1 MITHEGYC
9 RALGGKVYFDVE
21 RVVKLDTKRGIKWQ
35 VKGQYKGHNISTFTS
50 EEKALILT
58 SQLDSQPQEF
68 NAETIWEYEEVMPYF
83 GSVFQAEE
91 VVEEIEIE
99 SIHEDLAPQE
109 DTKRII
115 IHDDVDYAGLD
126 LKYLKKDGSPD
137 MRYKICRE
145 WAIEQEVINEPDSI
159 IEDTEYED
167 YEKIFR
173 AEPNDICFS
182 DNIPLESWNTMS
194 FDAQESYIASRD
206 ESMISCPRCETSKLD
221 LRADSNAN
229 AECENCVFE
238 GQFAAMHWD
247 IEETNSE
254 PPMEINVD
262 EGKGILPN
270 FLNLTIPKITYYEI
284 IGLIPEG
291 VMSNETIDG
300 ASMTLTYLPQDAKIM
315 EGIAGMDTPNSPAQ
329 DDPIVL
335 SAEDQESFKAEMW
348 RGSSDGDVITEKE
361 YFENIFNMSDDTEV
375 APLPTGE
382 LEITEGHINEVE
394 SLDAESFEAETPL
407 REYSFYGYSQ
417 HSPAGQM
424 SKDEA
429 LELLKTTQKPIK
441 YTSGWKHRG
450 AETAPITR
458 ENAIEKLVNGMVT
471 VTEYSS
477 LVDVNSFSALD
488 MGAES
493 FAAEYSKYE
502 VVTFDDINKYR
513 DTLSMHDTLEEAK
526 AEAQKQSETIHS
538 PIHVYEYRIDD
549 DDYET
554 VAKMMR
560 NEGILVHYIDKYEA
574 ESFGAEDGTRTFR
587 ITDITYDTYDE
598 EAETETFYD
607 DDGYKQSYHP
617 EDLGLPEEGTVV
629 LEQDEWANQQM
640 WVLEERVID
649 KWSDESGW
657 CIYGAV
663 IEEITPAESFSA
675 QEYGTNC
682 NTCGGFLKDCIGYV
696 HGEPC
701 NQAGSEPRLCTKCED
716 DIRCSSCRQLYFHYE
731 GADPHCDVCNQIIG
745 YDPISNLSYSHKGW
759 CKWDAGYGQTAG
771 TCITC
776 WSEPWMWSN
785 DFGYLFFDEDSSHY
799 NSDLD
804 MMCLHCMEEDY
815 PEAYE
820 ELINQPAKE
829 KPKSKKWWKFW
840 NAESFK
846 EWADE
851 EGDDEEHGDNPTFEE
866 WVDEE
871 IEEHGDVKLS
881 KFKEIEINEPEH
893 YDAEIKT
900 LLMAY
905 VECAYPQNLKEQEIL
920 MNDIISGN
928 TNITIEHMKAVV
940 NRTAPKNINWP
951 EWVDKEE
958 EEIYEDIEWESEE
971 VAGPKPTT
979 IAALLAIGGLAA
991 YFAPDKVRNFFK
1003 AFK

>member
-1 MITHEGYC
+1 
-9 RALGGKVYFDVE
+9 
-21 RVVKLDTKRGIKWQ
+21 
-35 VKGQYKGHNISTFTS
+35 
-50 EEKALILT
+50 
-58 SQLDSQPQEF
+58 
-68 NAETIWEYEEVMPYF
+68 MPYF

-91 VVEEIEIE
+91 IVEEIEIE
-99 SIHEDLAPQE
+99 SIPEDLAPQE

-115 IHDDVDYAGLD
+115 IHDDVGYAGLD
-126 LKYLKKDGSPD
+126 SKYLKKDGSPD

-145 WAIEQEVINEPDSI
+145 WTIEQEVVNEPESI

-206 ESMISCPRCETSKLD
+206 ESMMSCPRCETSKLD

-238 GQFAAMHWD
+238 GDFAAMHWD
-247 IEETNSE
+247 EELTNPE

-262 EGKGILPN
+262 EGEGILPN
-270 FLNLTIPKITYYEI
+270 FLNLTIPKTTYYEI
-284 IGLIPEG
+284 VEMIPEG

-348 RGSSDGDVITEKE
+348 RGSSDGDIITEKE
-361 YFENIFNMSDDTEV
+361 YFKNIFNMSDDIEV

-394 SLDAESFEAETPL
+394 SLDAESFEAE
-407 REYSFYGYSQ
+407 
-417 HSPAGQM
+417 
-424 SKDEA
+424 DE
-429 LELLKTTQKPIK
+429 
-441 YTSGWKHRG
+441 
-450 AETAPITR
+450 
-458 ENAIEKLVNGMVT
+458 
-471 VTEYSS
+471 
-477 LVDVNSFSALD
+477 
-488 MGAES
+488 
-493 FAAEYSKYE
+493 
-502 VVTFDDINKYR
+502 
-513 DTLSMHDTLEEAK
+513 
-526 AEAQKQSETIHS
+526 
-538 PIHVYEYRIDD
+538 
-549 DDYET
+549 
-554 VAKMMR
+554 
-560 NEGILVHYIDKYEA
+560 
-574 ESFGAEDGTRTFR
+574 TRTFR
-587 ITDITYDTYDE
+587 LTDITYDTYDE
-598 EAETETFYD
+598 ESETEPFYD

-657 CIYGAV
+657 LIYGAV
-663 IEEITPAESFSA
+663 IEEIMPAESFEVEEKDAESLNYTERGVCDKVA
-675 QEYGTNC
+675 IAETKKLLSQGIDDFVVIEGYVWTEDAENYEWSYPDAH
-682 NTCGGFLKDCIGYV
+682 TWIELKDGTIMDPSEKQYDDEGGIVERIDTSAYDID
-696 HGEPC
+696 GEFYKDAKYYTP
-701 NQAGSEPRLCTKCED
+701 NEFLE
-716 DIRCSSCRQLYFHYE
+716 
-731 GADPHCDVCNQIIG
+731 VW
-745 YDPISNLSYSHKGW
+745 KGHI
-759 CKWDAGYGQTAG
+759 K
-771 TCITC
+771 
-776 WSEPWMWSN
+776 
-785 DFGYLFFDEDSSHY
+785 
-799 NSDLD
+799 
-804 MMCLHCMEEDY
+804 
-815 PEAYE
+815 
-820 ELINQPAKE
+820 
-829 KPKSKKWWKFW
+829 

-893 YDAEIKT
+893 YQAVEVKDAEIKT

-928 TNITIEHMKAVV
+928 TNITVEHMKAVV
-940 NRTAPKNINWP
+940 NRTTPKNINWP
-951 EWVDKEE
+951 EWVDEE
-958 EEIYEDIEWESEE
+958 EEIYEDVEWESEE
-971 VAGPKPTT
+971 ISGPKPTT

>member
-9 RALGGKVYFDVE
+9 RALGGKVDFNVE
-21 RVVKLDTKRGIKWQ
+21 RVVKLDTNRGIKWQ
-35 VKGQYKGHNISTFTS
+35 VKGQYDGHNISVFTS
-50 EEKALILT
+50 EEIAQILT

-68 NAETIWEYEEVMPYF
+68 NAEIIWEYEEVMPYF

-91 VVEEIEIE
+91 IVEEIEIE
-99 SIHEDLAPQE
+99 SIPEDLAPQE

-115 IHDDVDYAGLD
+115 IHDDVGYAGLD
-126 LKYLKKDGSPD
+126 SKYLKKDGSPD

-145 WAIEQEVINEPDSI
+145 WTIEQEVVNEPESI

-238 GQFAAMHWD
+238 GDFAAMHWD
-247 IEETNSE
+247 EELTNPE

-262 EGKGILPN
+262 EGEGILPN
-270 FLNLTIPKITYYEI
+270 FLNLTIPKTTYYEI
-284 IGLIPEG
+284 VEMIPEG

-348 RGSSDGDVITEKE
+348 RGSSDGDIITEKE
-361 YFENIFNMSDDTEV
+361 YFKNIFNMSDDIEV

-394 SLDAESFEAETPL
+394 S
-407 REYSFYGYSQ
+407 
-417 HSPAGQM
+417 
-424 SKDEA
+424 
-429 LELLKTTQKPIK
+429 
-441 YTSGWKHRG
+441 
-450 AETAPITR
+450 
-458 ENAIEKLVNGMVT
+458 
-471 VTEYSS
+471 
-477 LVDVNSFSALD
+477 FSAEGDFDVVNQCDECNSKVITIRYKYICKGCDHDSNSWEKEEQCEKCNSENLSHLYD
-488 MGAES
+488 YVCDNCDNEES
-493 FAAEYSKYE
+493 N
-502 VVTFDDINKYR
+502 IWLN
-513 DTLSMHDTLEEAK
+513 
-526 AEAQKQSETIHS
+526 
-538 PIHVYEYRIDD
+538 
-549 DDYET
+549 
-554 VAKMMR
+554 
-560 NEGILVHYIDKYEA
+560 
-574 ESFGAEDGTRTFR
+574 AEDETRTFR
-587 ITDITYDTYDE
+587 LTDITYDTYDE
-598 EAETETFYD
+598 ESETEPFYD

-657 CIYGAV
+657 LIYGAV
-663 IEEITPAESFSA
+663 IEEIMPAESFEVEEKDAESLNYTERGVCDKVA
-675 QEYGTNC
+675 IAETKKLLSQGIDDFVVIEGYVWTEDAENYEWSYPDAH
-682 NTCGGFLKDCIGYV
+682 TWIELKDGTIMDPSEKQYDDEGGIVERIDTSAYDID
-696 HGEPC
+696 GEFYKDAKYYTP
-701 NQAGSEPRLCTKCED
+701 NEFLE
-716 DIRCSSCRQLYFHYE
+716 
-731 GADPHCDVCNQIIG
+731 VW
-745 YDPISNLSYSHKGW
+745 KGHI
-759 CKWDAGYGQTAG
+759 K
-771 TCITC
+771 
-776 WSEPWMWSN
+776 
-785 DFGYLFFDEDSSHY
+785 
-799 NSDLD
+799 
-804 MMCLHCMEEDY
+804 
-815 PEAYE
+815 
-820 ELINQPAKE
+820 
-829 KPKSKKWWKFW
+829 

-893 YDAEIKT
+893 YQAVEVKDAEIKT

-928 TNITIEHMKAVV
+928 TNITVEHMKAVV
-940 NRTAPKNINWP
+940 NRTTPKNINWP
-951 EWVDKEE
+951 EWVDEE
-958 EEIYEDIEWESEE
+958 EEIYEDVEWESEE
-971 VAGPKPTT
+971 ISGPKPTT